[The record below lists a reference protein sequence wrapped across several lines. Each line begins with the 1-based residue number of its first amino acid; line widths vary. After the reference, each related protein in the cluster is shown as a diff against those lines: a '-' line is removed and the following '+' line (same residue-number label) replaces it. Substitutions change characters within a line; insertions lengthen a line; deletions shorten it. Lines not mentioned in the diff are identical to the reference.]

1 MKEHPISQL
10 SPFTDYIALSPL
22 APIWLLFSSSSGT
35 EQRPK
40 PAENYLVVWGFFA
53 FYMSESTH
61 DVIRHPAQ
69 DKYEGC
75 GYSYQ

>member
-22 APIWLLFSSSSGT
+22 APVWLLISSSSEP

-40 PAENYLVVWGFFA
+40 PAENYLVVWGFFSLLCWVA
-53 FYMSESTH
+53 WEEETYFKCILH
-61 DVIRHPAQ
+61 V
-69 DKYEGC
+69 
-75 GYSYQ
+75 